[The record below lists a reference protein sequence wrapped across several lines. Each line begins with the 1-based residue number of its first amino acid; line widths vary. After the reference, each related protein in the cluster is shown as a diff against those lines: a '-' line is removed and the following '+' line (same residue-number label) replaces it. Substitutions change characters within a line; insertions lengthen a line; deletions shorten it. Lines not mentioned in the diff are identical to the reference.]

1 MTKEKYQNLLAT
13 VEYYA
18 NTILDEGDEIF
29 ALQNKL
35 DMQNIVADDD
45 LNVKRV
51 ENKIGM
57 CEENVRLLLARNI
70 MNIDKVFYHCLT
82 HKLDMPYPQKELL
95 IRLRNHCEKGEEME
109 SFFSDYFED
118 LSNLIDEFGM
128 EEFNA

>member
-35 DMQNIVADDD
+35 DLQNIVADDD

-51 ENKIGM
+51 EKRIEN
-57 CEENVRLLLARNI
+57 CEDNIRLLLGRNI
-70 MNIDKVFYHCLT
+70 MNIDKVFHYCLT
-82 HKLDMPYPQKELL
+82 HKLDMPYRQKERL
-95 IRLRNHCEKGEEME
+95 IKLRNLCEAGERKE
-109 SFFSDYFED
+109 SFFADYFED
-118 LSNLIDEFGM
+118 LSNLVDEFGM
-128 EEFNA
+128 EEFDA